1 MDTKLT
7 ESELET
13 DLRDVLDQVRGGAR
27 VVVER
32 DGTAIAV
39 IVPPTSEPPRGVTG
53 RELAAHLRGLRMPG
67 DGFADDIES
76 ARAALLPV
84 VPSVTLREIIER
96 VGDLEMPGAGYAED
110 LEAVHNGQGRVTIPE
125 WPD

>member
-1 MDTKLT
+1 METKLN

-32 DGTAIAV
+32 DGTAIAM
-39 IVPPTSEPPRGVTG
+39 IVPPPAEVPRGITG
-53 RELAAHLRGLRMPG
+53 RELAARLGDLRMPG

-76 ARAALLPV
+76 ARAALLPAA
-84 VPSVTLREIIER
+84 PPAR
-96 VGDLEMPGAGYAED
+96 
-110 LEAVHNGQGRVTIPE
+110 
-125 WPD
+125 PD

>member
-1 MDTKLT
+1 METKLT

-32 DGTAIAV
+32 DGAAIAM
-39 IVPPTSEPPRGVTG
+39 IVPPASEPRRGVTG
-53 RELAAHLRGLRMPG
+53 RELAARLRGIRMPG
-67 DGFADDIES
+67 DGFGDDIES

-84 VPSVTLREIIER
+84 VPAVTLRDIIER
-96 VGDLEMPGAGYAED
+96 VGDLEMPGDGYADD
-110 LEAVHNGQGRVTIPE
+110 LEAVHNSQGRVTIPE